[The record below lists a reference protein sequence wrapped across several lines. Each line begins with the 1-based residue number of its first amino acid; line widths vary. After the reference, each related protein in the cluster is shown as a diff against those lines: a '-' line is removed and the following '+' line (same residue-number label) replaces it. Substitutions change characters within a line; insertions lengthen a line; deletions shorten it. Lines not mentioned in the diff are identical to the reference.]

1 MKIARLIFNPLQEN
15 TYVVWDE
22 SLEAVVID
30 AGNMSERENATLE
43 QFLSERGLKPVYA
56 LNTHGHFD
64 HLMGVEFLR
73 QRYGAKFAVSSKDRF
88 LVENAAQS
96 AELFGI
102 RAGDMP
108 EKIDV
113 DLEGMQSISFGQSE
127 LQIIYTPGHTPGH
140 VAFYE
145 PNAKILFTGDTLFRE
160 SIGRTDLPGGD
171 YSWIMKSILEKIMP
185 LGDEVKVYPG
195 HGETTDIGHESMY
208 NPFVVEV
215 MNQEV
220 NYRN

>member
-22 SLEAVVID
+22 TLEAVVID
-30 AGNMSERENATLE
+30 AGNMSEKENATLE

-73 QRYGAKFAVSSKDRF
+73 SRYGAKFAVSSKDKF
-88 LVENAAQS
+88 LVESAKQNAAM
-96 AELFGI
+96 FGI
-102 RAGDMP
+102 GTGNIV
-108 EKIDV
+108 EVIDV
-113 DLEGMQSISFGQSE
+113 DLEGMESIKFGQSE
-127 LQIIYTPGHTPGH
+127 LQIISTPGHTPGH

-145 PNAKILFTGDTLFRE
+145 PQAKVLFTGDTLFRE

-171 YSWIMKSILEKIMP
+171 YSWIMSSILEKILP

-195 HGETTDIGHESMY
+195 HGDTTDIGHESMY

-220 NYRN
+220 NYKN

>member
-43 QFLSERGLKPVYA
+43 QFLSERGLTPVYA

-73 QRYGAKFAVSSKDRF
+73 QRYGAKFAVSSKDKF

-113 DLEGMQSISFGQSE
+113 DLEGMQSISFGHSE
-127 LQIIYTPGHTPGH
+127 LQIISTPGHTPGH

>member
-30 AGNMSERENATLE
+30 AGNMSERENAILE

-73 QRYGAKFAVSSKDRF
+73 QRYGAKFAVSSKDKF
-88 LVENAAQS
+88 LVENATQS
-96 AELFGI
+96 AELFGV

-127 LQIIYTPGHTPGH
+127 LQIISTPGHTPGH

-145 PNAKILFTGDTLFRE
+145 PEAKLLFTGDTLFRE

-171 YSWIMKSILEKIMP
+171 YSWIMKSILDKIIP

>member
-73 QRYGAKFAVSSKDRF
+73 QRYGAKFAVSSKDKF

-96 AELFGI
+96 AELFGV

-127 LQIIYTPGHTPGH
+127 LQIISTPGHTPGH

-145 PNAKILFTGDTLFRE
+145 PEAKLLFTGDTLFRE

-171 YSWIMKSILEKIMP
+171 YSWIMKSILDKIMP

>member
-22 SLEAVVID
+22 TLEAVVID
-30 AGNMSERENATLE
+30 AGNMSENENATLE

-73 QRYGAKFAVSSKDRF
+73 SRYGAKFAVSSKDKF
-88 LVENAAQS
+88 LVESAKQNAAM
-96 AELFGI
+96 FGI
-102 RAGDMP
+102 GGGDIV
-108 EKIDV
+108 EVIDV
-113 DLEGMQSISFGQSE
+113 DLEGMESIKFGQTE
-127 LQIIYTPGHTPGH
+127 LQIITTPGHTPGH
-140 VAFYE
+140 VVFYE
-145 PNAKILFTGDTLFRE
+145 PQAKVLFTGDTLFRE

-171 YSWIMKSILEKIMP
+171 YSWIMNSILEKIIP
-185 LGDEVKVYPG
+185 LGDDVKVYPG

-220 NYRN
+220 NYKN

>member
-15 TYVVWDE
+15 TYIVWDE
-22 SLEAVVID
+22 TLEAVVID
-30 AGNMSERENATLE
+30 AGNMSEKENATLE

-73 QRYGAKFAVSSKDRF
+73 SRYGAKFAVSSKDKF
-88 LVENAAQS
+88 LVESAKQNAAM
-96 AELFGI
+96 FGI
-102 RAGDMP
+102 GGGDIV
-108 EKIDV
+108 EVIDV
-113 DLEGMQSISFGQSE
+113 DLEGMESIKFGQTE
-127 LQIIYTPGHTPGH
+127 LQIITTPGHTPGH
-140 VAFYE
+140 VVFYE
-145 PNAKILFTGDTLFRE
+145 PQAKVLFTGDTLFRE

-171 YSWIMKSILEKIMP
+171 YSWIMNSILEKIMP
-185 LGDEVKVYPG
+185 LGDDVQVYPG
-195 HGETTDIGHESMY
+195 HGDTTDIGHESMY

-220 NYRN
+220 NYKN